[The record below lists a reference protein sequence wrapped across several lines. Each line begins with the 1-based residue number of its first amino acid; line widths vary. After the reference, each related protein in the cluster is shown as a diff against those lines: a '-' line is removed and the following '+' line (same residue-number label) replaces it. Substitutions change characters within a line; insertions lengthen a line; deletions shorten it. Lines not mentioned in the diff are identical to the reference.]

1 MKSSKCLFT
10 ATFLLCCGIALAQR
24 GNPIP
29 LLDQP
34 LVPTSAPPGGSAF
47 TLSVTGGNFVK
58 NSAVAWNGKPLP
70 THFLSHTMLKAEIT
84 AAQIAT
90 NGTASITVVN
100 PAPGGGTSNVVFFPV
115 RTSATSV
122 QLQSQP
128 LAVGTTDVA
137 VADFNHDGK
146 LDLALVSGYTN
157 GNMVGVDILLGKGDG
172 TFLSPVN
179 YPTAFSPTS
188 IAVGDFNGDGV
199 ADLVLANG
207 NLYSISVL
215 LGRGDGTFSAAQDY
229 KVSNLPVAG
238 MAVADFNRDGRLDL
252 AVADN
257 QYLWVMLGNGDGT
270 FKTPTIIW
278 DRCCNSY
285 TSAVVGDFN
294 GDGIPDIE
302 TNSFLGGGQ
311 GFAGV
316 LLGRGDGTFQ
326 PPVVSREV
334 FGATITVAADL
345 NGDGKLDLVMDA
357 YLGFNYVMVLLGNG
371 DGTFSKGVLYPV
383 PGGSFGLAVG
393 DFNADGKLDLAV
405 ASNSGQGQSSHSVSV
420 LLGNGDGTFQ
430 PFTSFPSTSFVRGL
444 AAGDFR
450 DDGSLDLAVATD
462 GGTELYLQPPNP

>member
-1 MKSSKCLFT
+1 MKASKALVT
-10 ATFLLCCGIALAQR
+10 SILLLCGVSLAQP

-29 LLDQP
+29 LVDQP
-34 LVPTSAPPGGSAF
+34 LLPTSVAPGGPAF
-47 TLSVTGGNFVK
+47 TLSVSGGNFVK
-58 NSAVAWNGKPLP
+58 NSAVAWNGKPLR
-70 THFLSHTMLKAEIT
+70 TRFVSHTVLKAQIT

-90 NGTASITVVN
+90 ESTASITVVN

-122 QLQSQP
+122 QMQSQQ
-128 LAVGTTDVA
+128 LTAGTTDVA

-146 LDLALVSGYTN
+146 LDLAVVSGYTN

-172 TFLSPVN
+172 AFLSPAN
-179 YPTAFSPTS
+179 YPTTSSPTS
-188 IAVGDFNGDGV
+188 IAVGDFNGDGN

-215 LGRGDGTFSAAQDY
+215 LGKGNGTFGPAKDY
-229 KVSNLPVAG
+229 KVSNLPIAG
-238 MAVADFNRDGRLDL
+238 IAVGDFNRDGRLDL
-252 AVADN
+252 AIADN

-270 FKTPTIIW
+270 FKAPTVIW
-278 DRCCNSY
+278 YRCCNSY

-316 LLGRGDGTFQ
+316 LLGNGDGTFQ
-326 PPVVSREV
+326 PPIASRDL
-334 FGATITVAADL
+334 FDATITVAADL

-357 YLGFNYVMVLLGNG
+357 YLGVNYVMVLLGNG
-371 DGTFSKGVLYPV
+371 DGTFANGVLYPV

-393 DFNADGKLDLAV
+393 DFNADGKLDVAV
-405 ASNSGQGQSSHSVSV
+405 ASNSGTGNASHSVNV

-430 PFTSFPSTSFVRGL
+430 PFTSFPATNFVRGL
-444 AAGDFR
+444 AGGDFTG
-450 DDGSLDLAVATD
+450 DGSLDLAVATD
-462 GGTELYLQPPNP
+462 GGTAIYLQPANP